1 MVKVNSNSPL
11 THRVRSSGINNVY
24 LAGSVVDAA
33 GVVAVVVDLSN
44 SGDLDLRFLTFSL
57 SLSSDLVSEQPPYS
71 FP

>member
-1 MVKVNSNSPL
+1 M
-11 THRVRSSGINNVY
+11 
-24 LAGSVVDAA
+24 VDAA